1 MSRKISSIVFGNLAS
16 KLVGLLREV
25 LFAAWFGTGQTAAG
39 FRIAQTAYL
48 MPAQALIGDSLSA
61 GLLPLYRKIKAEDEY
76 HAKVLVLVAAVY
88 GLVFSVVVSSL
99 LYSFS
104 HEIVGFMAPGVAPGA
119 QSLAAKLLKI
129 MGLSTPFFILG
140 GMLSYIEAAFGRF
153 GAIAWRPMLLNIG
166 SISGAAAAVYTHQDH
181 WLATLVFAS
190 HFVFFLWT
198 LVQLRR
204 LGGVWPR
211 GRIPLS
217 LMAHMSGRFL
227 VSIVPL
233 LGLPLAAQINT
244 LVERMVSSHLGTA
257 IIPSVD
263 YARFVSD
270 TTVQLIAMPLG
281 VLTMS
286 LHGGSKSDDAK
297 RHVTDM
303 ASTIMILAFPIAGF
317 IALNAEPI
325 VRVVFARGAFGE
337 ESVQTT
343 QAVLQWMGGALGMTV
358 TGYYLIK
365 ALNAQIRNLES
376 FAITA
381 IACAASILVN
391 LTLWRSLGPPT
402 VGLAV
407 ASYSAVV
414 FTLCLIRLSLWR
426 DLIPLGLWICAGL
439 AVQALAGFA
448 LPVMGG
454 MGAYGNLA
462 GNALL
467 SGALWC
473 GLAYWVGPV
482 RRAASPVLLRI
493 PLLRTLFR
501 ESG

>member
-233 LGLPLAAQINT
+233 LGLPLAAQIN
-244 LVERMVSSHLGTA
+244 
-257 IIPSVD
+257 
-263 YARFVSD
+263 
-270 TTVQLIAMPLG
+270 
-281 VLTMS
+281 MS
-286 LHGGSKSDDAK
+286 
-297 RHVTDM
+297 T
-303 ASTIMILAFPIAGF
+303 
-317 IALNAEPI
+317 AEPATPAAAPPSK
-325 VRVVFARGAFGE
+325 RSSGSPRSSPRDHPRSRRAH
-337 ESVQTT
+337 
-343 QAVLQWMGGALGMTV
+343 
-358 TGYYLIK
+358 
-365 ALNAQIRNLES
+365 
-376 FAITA
+376 
-381 IACAASILVN
+381 ACA
-391 LTLWRSLGPPT
+391 
-402 VGLAV
+402 
-407 ASYSAVV
+407 
-414 FTLCLIRLSLWR
+414 
-426 DLIPLGLWICAGL
+426 
-439 AVQALAGFA
+439 
-448 LPVMGG
+448 
-454 MGAYGNLA
+454 
-462 GNALL
+462 
-467 SGALWC
+467 
-473 GLAYWVGPV
+473 
-482 RRAASPVLLRI
+482 RRAARRYAAAPPGGRRGPAPADRRIALRCLL
-493 PLLRTLFR
+493 
-501 ESG
+501 